1 MTLEPIPRMS
11 VDKPPKWLKTE
22 TSTSF
27 NGNMEI
33 IENNFNYLNNNKLSN
48 VDSVIQGSNIIDR
61 AISSDKIAD
70 GAVTAAKIAGGAV
83 TADMLAD
90 GAVTAAKIAG
100 GAVTADMLAD
110 GAVTAAKIP
119 NGAVTNAKIAD
130 GTISPEKLGF
140 NVLSLLL
147 GVKGEDDVWPSEGGY
162 TAGVEIRLSDQ
173 GWADGR
179 KLLSISQSRSGGGI
193 PWSSARLVSLGD
205 KRYTVYVVPSQSS
218 ATMGYFHFNTLFT
231 Y

>member
-61 AISSDKIAD
+61 AISSDKI
-70 GAVTAAKIAGGAV
+70 
-83 TADMLAD
+83 AD